1 MLISAESSVT
11 HLWSARKSDDDQ
23 EMVERKTLCR
33 DLLWERAC
41 CSMADTLRSCE
52 RTLRS
57 SMTAY
62 SSSTRR
68 PEFGRSGRP
77 LLSFSRS
84 VLVSP
89 RRPVMPS
96 YGRPAKTATQSSM
109 FIYSSSPAARVFLA
123 LCASQPRRPV
133 RQLLLR
139 A

>member
-1 MLISAESSVT
+1 MEC
-11 HLWSARKSDDDQ
+11 
-23 EMVERKTLCR
+23 KTLCS

-89 RRPVMPS
+89 RRPVMQS
-96 YGRPAKTATQSSM
+96 YRRPARTAIQSLM
-109 FIYSSSPAARVFLA
+109 AAYSSSPAARVFLA
-123 LCASQPRRPV
+123 LCARQPDDCC
-133 RQLLLR
+133 
-139 A
+139 